1 MYYVFI
7 EYVTVCIEFNIIY
20 ICIKHTLSAY
30 TLYVY
35 PTFTDNIYLS
45 HMQAEEGE
53 DTMGI
58 ERVRTAE
65 ERDYATIGAC
75 LAALLS
81 NTPSHSTTAALT
93 TTTASGDNINDS
105 STYSHVPAIGLEG
118 EEEEDLGP
126 LILRVH
132 NVRAVAEAC
141 RVFTRLTSSSSYTY
155 STKDSG
161 SSNNSSSG

>member
-1 MYYVFI
+1 MKDICYVFI
-7 EYVTVCIEFNIIY
+7 EYITVCIEFNIIY
-20 ICIKHTLSAY
+20 IYIKHTLSAY

-35 PTFTDNIYLS
+35 PTYTDNIYLL
-45 HMQAEEGE
+45 HTQAEEGE
-53 DTMGI
+53 DTVGI

-81 NTPSHSTTAALT
+81 NTPT
-93 TTTASGDNINDS
+93 TTTSTLSSTSGDSSSDS
-105 STYSHVPAIGLEG
+105 DTHSQSLAEGVMEG
-118 EEEEDLGP
+118 EKEEDLGP

-141 RVFTRLTSSSSYTY
+141 RVFTRLVR
-155 STKDSG
+155 
-161 SSNNSSSG
+161 

>member
-1 MYYVFI
+1 MKDIYYVFI
-7 EYVTVCIEFNIIY
+7 EYITVCIEFNIIY
-20 ICIKHTLSAY
+20 IYMKHTLSAY

-35 PTFTDNIYLS
+35 STYTDNIYLL
-45 HMQAEEGE
+45 HTQAEEGE

-81 NTPSHSTTAALT
+81 NAPSHSTTPAAPT
-93 TTTASGDNINDS
+93 SIHS
-105 STYSHVPAIGLEG
+105 STSDDSDRSSLSHTPAKGVVE

-141 RVFTRLTSSSSYTY
+141 QVFTRLTFSS
-155 STKDSG
+155 
-161 SSNNSSSG
+161 

>member
-53 DTMGI
+53 DTVGI

-81 NTPSHSTTAALT
+81 NTPT
-93 TTTASGDNINDS
+93 TTTSTLSSTSGDSSSDS
-105 STYSHVPAIGLEG
+105 DTHSQSLAEGVMEG
-118 EEEEDLGP
+118 EKEEDLGP

-141 RVFTRLTSSSSYTY
+141 RVFTRLVR
-155 STKDSG
+155 
-161 SSNNSSSG
+161 